1 MSLRNFFAL
10 SLLTASTAV
19 LADTV
24 DINLRDT
31 SVQLQYAASV
41 GRDSLG
47 TSELHAGLLYTT
59 KNNRFGDFGLV
70 VKEAPGSSDSG
81 ITAGVGLKAV
91 LASINAN
98 DAVALALGGQVH
110 YSLPSAPRVGIAGQL
125 YFSPNIVTYRD
136 AERFIEAGARL
147 EYEVIPQ
154 AAAYLGYRR
163 ISFSLA
169 NKPDATLDVGFH
181 AGVRMAF

>member
-1 MSLRNFFAL
+1 MLARNFVAL
-10 SLLTASTAV
+10 SLLAASTSV

-24 DINLRDT
+24 DINLRDN

-47 TSELHAGLLYTT
+47 TSELHAGLLYTD
-59 KNNRFGDFGLV
+59 KNDRFGDFGLV
-70 VKEAPGSSDSG
+70 VKEAAGSSDSG
-81 ITAGVGLKAV
+81 ITAGVGLKGV
-91 LASINAN
+91 VASVNGN
-98 DAVALALGGQVH
+98 DALALALGGQVH
-110 YSLPSAPRVGIAGQL
+110 YSLPAVPRLGIAGQL

-154 AAAYLGYRR
+154 AVVYLGYRR
-163 ISFSLA
+163 ISFSLI
-169 NKPDATLDVGFH
+169 NKPDVILDVGFH
-181 AGVRMAF
+181 AGVRIAF